1 MAELSNENSPSTVP
15 PTSTKPTVEE
25 SIPSRED
32 DSREDDSREDGKCK
46 PNIGNLPDDCKRI
59 KAYNM

>member
-15 PTSTKPTVEE
+15 PTSTEPTVEE
-25 SIPSRED
+25 SIS
-32 DSREDDSREDGKCK
+32 SREDDSREDGKCK